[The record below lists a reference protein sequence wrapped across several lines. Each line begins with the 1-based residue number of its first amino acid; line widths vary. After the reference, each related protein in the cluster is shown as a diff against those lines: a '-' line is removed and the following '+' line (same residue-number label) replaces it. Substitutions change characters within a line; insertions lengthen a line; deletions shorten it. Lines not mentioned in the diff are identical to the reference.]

1 VTRTLDQL
9 PVGQSACVIGLDLTG
24 AQRRRMLDLGFT
36 AGAWV
41 TALQRSPFGD
51 PTAYGVLDT
60 VIALRGSDARM
71 IHIAAP
77 SAIP

>member
-1 VTRTLDQL
+1 MTRTLDQL
-9 PVGQSACVIGLDLTG
+9 PVGQSAYVTGLELTG
-24 AQRRRMLDLGFT
+24 KQRRRMLDLGFT
-36 AGAWV
+36 AGARV

-71 IHIAAP
+71 IHIAAH
-77 SAIP
+77 